1 MVKIYTIQTEDKMNH
16 LRMIDTITQTY
27 VSLNEISDDFDP
39 ELENRRAELFL
50 ELSKSMMLIF
60 GMEQDHEK
68 IVNKM
73 VHYVENCQFFNVQQ
87 DVLRPLLCDEN
98 MEINA
103 LRVLL
108 FSLARSLKEREEGD
122 LDSVDE
128 TYYESDDVIYMR
140 KEDVNIE
147 SDDEKE

>member
-1 MVKIYTIQTEDKMNH
+1 MKY
-16 LRMIDTITQTY
+16 LRMIDTIQQTY
-27 VSLNEISDDFDP
+27 VDLNTIDADEYDP

-50 ELSKSMMLIF
+50 ELQKSMMLVF
-60 GMEQDHEK
+60 GFEEGYENILEK
-68 IVNKM
+68 MI
-73 VHYVENCQFFNVQQ
+73 HYVENSQFFNVQQ
-87 DVLRPLLCDEN
+87 EVVRPLLCDDN
-98 MEINA
+98 MEVNA

-140 KEDVNIE
+140 KEDE
-147 SDDEKE
+147 EEDEDEKE

>member
-1 MVKIYTIQTEDKMNH
+1 MKYI
-16 LRMIDTITQTY
+16 RMIDTIQQTY
-27 VSLNEISDDFDP
+27 VDLNTIHVDEYDP

-50 ELSKSMMLIF
+50 ELQKSMMLVF
-60 GMEQDHEK
+60 GFEEGYENILEK
-68 IVNKM
+68 M
-73 VHYVENCQFFNVQQ
+73 QHYVENSQFFNVQQ
-87 DVLRPLLCDEN
+87 EVVRPLLCDDN
-98 MEINA
+98 MEVNA

-140 KEDVNIE
+140 KEDE
-147 SDDEKE
+147 EEEEDEKE

>member
-1 MVKIYTIQTEDKMNH
+1 MKY
-16 LRMIDTITQTY
+16 LRMIDTIQQTY
-27 VSLNEISDDFDP
+27 VDLNTIQVDEYDP

-50 ELSKSMMLIF
+50 ELQKSMMLVF
-60 GMEQDHEK
+60 GFEEGYEDILEK
-68 IVNKM
+68 M
-73 VHYVENCQFFNVQQ
+73 QHYVENSQFFNVQQ
-87 DVLRPLLCDEN
+87 EVVRPLLCDDN
-98 MEINA
+98 MEVNA

-140 KEDVNIE
+140 KEDE
-147 SDDEKE
+147 EEDEDEKE